1 MPDILVL
8 IPWWESDFNLSKSLL
23 SSVKTTRDIALG
35 ELWKIPSELYFG
47 NYVEVLNNP
56 SVGQYFIN
64 TLLVTVPATFA
75 SIVLGSLAGYVFAK
89 LPFRGSEILFLIL
102 VSGMFFPPQ
111 VILIPL
117 FRLFNSLGLI
127 DTLWPIFLVHTAL
140 GIPICSLLMRNF
152 F

>member
-1 MPDILVL
+1 M
-8 IPWWESDFNLSKSLL
+8 
-23 SSVKTTRDIALG
+23 
-35 ELWKIPSELYFG
+35 
-47 NYVEVLNNP
+47 
-56 SVGQYFIN
+56 
-64 TLLVTVPATFA
+64 TVPATFA

-152 F
+152 FQRYQLKYAKLPYWMARMNGKFLQELLYH